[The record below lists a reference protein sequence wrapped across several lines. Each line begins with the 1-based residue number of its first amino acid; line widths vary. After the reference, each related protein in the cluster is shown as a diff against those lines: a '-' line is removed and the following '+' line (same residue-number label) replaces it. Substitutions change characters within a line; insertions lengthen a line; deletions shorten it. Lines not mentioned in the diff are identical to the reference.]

1 MPNESGAPAPSQA
14 FLVITFVAAALVG
27 VAIAY
32 LGITGQ
38 IGAGIP

>member
-1 MPNESGAPAPSQA
+1 MSADPRIPAPSQA
-14 FLVITFVAAALVG
+14 FLVITFVVAALVA
-27 VAIAY
+27 VAIVY